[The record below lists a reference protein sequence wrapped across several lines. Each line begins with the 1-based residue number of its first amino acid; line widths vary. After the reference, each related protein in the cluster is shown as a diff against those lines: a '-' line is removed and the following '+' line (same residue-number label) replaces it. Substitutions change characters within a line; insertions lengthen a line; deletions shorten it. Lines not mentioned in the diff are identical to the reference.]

1 MKVINHDLNCD
12 LIFYCIHS
20 QCLGYL
26 GCKILAD
33 LITVKP
39 TLGSKRNVF
48 YLLVASPTINL
59 LFTRRSCG
67 VNETNLFKL
76 FLIQIFERSLFFSK
90 LFSLF
95 TTEPLRLGGPI
106 SIKYFFSLLSE
117 IAMDNDKN
125 CFAICFYIL
134 SRKLTLE
141 RSISRFLKVLQ

>member
-1 MKVINHDLNCD
+1 MKSAIL
-12 LIFYCIHS
+12 LFS
-20 QCLGYL
+20 RKWG
-26 GCKILAD
+26 KILDD
-33 LITVKP
+33 LITVKT
-39 TLGSKRNVF
+39 TLGSKGCF
-48 YLLVASPTINL
+48 
-59 LFTRRSCG
+59 LFACSFSNHKLALYERSWG
-67 VNETNLFKL
+67 FNESNLFKL

-125 CFAICFYIL
+125 CFAIYFYNL
-134 SRKLTLE
+134 LRKLTLE